1 MKVASAARELTL
13 PSDDT
18 GLRTALRNVPLLP
31 APANVDDLLARL
43 DGEEVPFSSGPLA
56 ELISDARYAEP
67 APAADGFFAPVSLAA
82 NSNRRARLARR
93 LVSGAVHH
101 GPHGRGG
108 PHCLERARRA
118 GRVAAGDARA

>member
-43 DGEEVPFSSGPLA
+43 GGEEVPFSSGPLA
-56 ELISDARYAEP
+56 DLISDARYAEP
-67 APAADGFFAPVSLAA
+67 APAADDFFAPVSLAA
-82 NSNRRARLARR
+82 NSNLRARLARR
-93 LVSGAVHH
+93 LVSGAFTMA
-101 GPHGRGG
+101 
-108 PHCLERARRA
+108 LMA
-118 GRVAAGDARA
+118 GVVLIV